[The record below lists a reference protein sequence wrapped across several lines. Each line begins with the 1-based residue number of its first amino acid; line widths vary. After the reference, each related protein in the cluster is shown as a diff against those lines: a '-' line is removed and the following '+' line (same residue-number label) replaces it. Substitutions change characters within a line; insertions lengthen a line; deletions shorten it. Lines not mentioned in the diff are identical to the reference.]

1 MQMDMSQE
9 PFDAKICRKNAAS
22 GPVSCEPAQSKCTW
36 ACKIPYATAGDIGF
50 AQAGQHVTRAFF
62 GEIYKENAVRDDRGH
77 RFMRAC
83 AVEMH
88 MDMSQEQFCV

>member
-1 MQMDMSQE
+1 MRKFAGKMPPQAPFRASLRNRNAHGHVKYRTRRPGTSVSRKPGNMSQE
-9 PFDAKICRKNAAS
+9 P
-22 GPVSCEPAQSKCTW
+22 
-36 ACKIPYATAGDIGF
+36 
-50 AQAGQHVTRAFF
+50 FF

-88 MDMSQEQFCV
+88 MDMSQEQFCVEI